1 MFSAQLQFKFTSV
14 AQAKIAAGNISQM
27 LKEKISTFDI
37 HGLQV
42 TVGKD
47 GDLAVNV
54 RFDDMSAMKNF
65 ERQVPAMLEDTKQA
79 FVYKFSRFSGVC
91 VLSFEREAMSASIP
105 IDSVPLK

>member
-54 RFDDMSAMKNF
+54 GPSGQRLEPPDPLRIQRLPVQADVSKVVDDD
-65 ERQVPAMLEDTKQA
+65 L
-79 FVYKFSRFSGVC
+79 
-91 VLSFEREAMSASIP
+91 
-105 IDSVPLK
+105 

>member
-1 MFSAQLQFKFTSV
+1 MFSSQLQFKFTSV
-14 AQAKIAAGNISQM
+14 AQAKIAPCTLSQM

-54 RFDDMSAMKNF
+54 RFDDMSALNNF
-65 ERQVPAMLEDTKQA
+65 ERQVPEMLEDTKQA
-79 FVYKFSRFSGVC
+79 FVYKQAIYFFFKS
-91 VLSFEREAMSASIP
+91 MSDSY
-105 IDSVPLK
+105 IDITQKVILESES

>member
-1 MFSAQLQFKFTSV
+1 MFSSHLQFKFTSV
-14 AQAKIAAGNISQM
+14 AQAKIAAGNLSQM

-54 RFDDMSAMKNF
+54 RFDDMLALKNF
-65 ERQVPAMLEDTKQA
+65 ERQVPEMLEDTKQA
-79 FVYKFSRFSGVC
+79 FVYKFSRFSGIC
-91 VLSFEREAMSASIP
+91 VLSFEREAMSASMP
-105 IDSVPLK
+105 INAVPLK

>member
-54 RFDDMSAMKNF
+54 RFDDMSALKNF

-79 FVYKFSRFSGVC
+79 FVYKRFSGVC

>member
-54 RFDDMSAMKNF
+54 RFDDMSALKNF

-91 VLSFEREAMSASIP
+91 VLSFEREALSASIP
-105 IDSVPLK
+105 IDSVSLK